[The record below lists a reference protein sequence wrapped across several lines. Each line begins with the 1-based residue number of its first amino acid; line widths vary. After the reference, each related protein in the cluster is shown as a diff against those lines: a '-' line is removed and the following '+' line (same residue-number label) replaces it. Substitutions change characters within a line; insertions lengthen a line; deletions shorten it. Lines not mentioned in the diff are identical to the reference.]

1 MTQEK
6 LYRGKDLL
14 ERMNRLGDEI
24 ERLELV
30 TKQVPGYTDGFI
42 IRSMTDMAVLV
53 EASAEK
59 VLPIFEHELGKRIA
73 EYERLKQEF
82 EAL

>member
-1 MTQEK
+1 MTQEE

-14 ERMNRLGDEI
+14 ERMNRLGGEI

-30 TKQVPGYTDGFI
+30 TKRVPGYTEGFV
-42 IRSMTDMAVLV
+42 IRSMTDLDVFV

-59 VLPIFEHELGKRIA
+59 VVPIFEHELEKRIA
-73 EYERLKQEF
+73 EYETLKQEF
-82 EAL
+82 ESL